1 MARTKKATKKVTKKV
16 AQKKT
21 TKKSTKKA
29 KAPVFTVD
37 RPKVLIY
44 DIETAPMLAY
54 VWSLWDQNVGLNQ
67 IESDWYILS
76 WSAKWLDDP
85 QDKVMYMDQR
95 NAKNIEDD
103 SLILKEIWKLLDEA
117 DIVITQNGKK
127 FDQKKLNARFILNG
141 FQPPSSYK
149 HIDTKQLASKHFGF
163 TSKRLEYMSDKLCTS
178 FKKQKHGKFP
188 GFDMWKEC
196 MAGNVDAWN
205 EMEEYNRYDVLSLEE
220 LYKKLIPWDN
230 SINFSLYHSEAKHVC
245 KCGCEDFSKN
255 GFYYTSSGKFQKYK
269 CKKCG
274 HETRDKEN
282 LFSKEKRKSL
292 RMETPKV

>member
-1 MARTKKATKKVTKKV
+1 MAKAKKAR
-16 AQKKT
+16 
-21 TKKSTKKA
+21 KKSSKKEE
-29 KAPVFTVD
+29 FTVD

-44 DIETAPMLAY
+44 DIETAPILGY

-85 QDKVMYMDQR
+85 ADKIMYMDQR
-95 NAKNIEDD
+95 KAKNIEDD
-103 SLILKEIWKLLDEA
+103 TKILKGIWKLLDEA

-141 FQPPSSYK
+141 FEPPSSYK

-163 TSKRLEYMSDKLCTS
+163 TSKRLEYMSDKLCTTY
-178 FKKQKHGKFP
+178 KKQKHSKFP
-188 GFDMWKEC
+188 GFEMWKAC
-196 MAGNVDAWN
+196 MSGNKEAWK
-205 EMEEYNRYDVLSLEE
+205 EMEEYNRYDVLALEE

-230 SINFSLYHSEAKHVC
+230 SINFSLYHDEAKHVC
-245 KCGCEDFSKN
+245 KCGSEEFSKN

-274 HETRDKEN
+274 HETRSKTN

-292 RMETPKV
+292 RMETPKT